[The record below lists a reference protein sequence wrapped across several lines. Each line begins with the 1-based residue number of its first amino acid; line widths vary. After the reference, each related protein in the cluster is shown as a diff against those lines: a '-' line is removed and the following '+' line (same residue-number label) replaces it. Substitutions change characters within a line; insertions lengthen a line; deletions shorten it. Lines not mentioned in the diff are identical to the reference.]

1 MNTAKHC
8 SNVQIAPI
16 SSKIWRYSNNIP
28 AILVLNVVLLDSQDA
43 NTGNRAVNIMDENGT
58 NWTEFQTLL
67 LIDCYK
73 RYVSLVH
80 SGKMKKNTMWDTIGS
95 KFQDMRYGFSSEQ
108 ICGRLKSLMRAYK
121 NTKDSNKKSGSCR
134 KTFEYEDQLDE
145 LFAKDPT
152 I

>member
-1 MNTAKHC
+1 
-8 SNVQIAPI
+8 
-16 SSKIWRYSNNIP
+16 
-28 AILVLNVVLLDSQDA
+28 
-43 NTGNRAVNIMDENGT
+43 
-58 NWTEFQTLL
+58 
-67 LIDCYK
+67 
-73 RYVSLVH
+73 
-80 SGKMKKNTMWDTIGS
+80 
-95 KFQDMRYGFSSEQ
+95 MRYGFSSEQ